1 MLHRA
6 AVMVCYGLNVHPPKD
21 AEILTPRTSE
31 GVSLFENK
39 LFVNDQ
45 ADTWALG
52 QCLNSLGHHMKMK
65 AETREIQPDAELRG
79 PEAARSQETA
89 EGPHLRPRKETALLP
104 ASGMETILSCC

>member
-1 MLHRA
+1 
-6 AVMVCYGLNVHPPKD
+6 MVCYGLNVHPPKD

-45 ADTWALG
+45 ADTWA
-52 QCLNSLGHHMKMK
+52 LGHHMKMK

-104 ASGMETILSCC
+104 ASRMETILSCC